1 MDNSANKIVL
11 KMSLTEARSVI
22 WPFRELKG
30 QPIGSLLDKG
40 LLSFQDLGYAA
51 QRAYT
56 ERLREASRTILLH
69 QLMQEPLASE
79 QGHGPLN
86 VVSTER
92 RSFAERR
99 QIQFAMLEGMI
110 AGGIYTLLLA
120 ILLFWL
126 ISARQ
131 NSADSG
137 DAISKISSH
146 PIGLILLAV
155 ILIFYFGMA
164 LAIPY
169 IIGKVLEYLVLDRIE
184 KQMRLHR
191 KGQLGEER
199 VLNVM
204 FGVLDGKWWL
214 FRNVEL
220 PGRRLGD
227 LDSVLVGPHGV
238 WSVEVKAYS
247 GEYRNV
253 GEQWE
258 KRLGTKWHSIR
269 KNPTRQARHNAAE
282 LSQLLET
289 HQIKQWVTPVIVWAN
304 PESTVVLDNPSTFV
318 WTLDQISDALK
329 DLSSKPPIPEAQVEK
344 IVGVLK
350 KICQDHDDLSR
361 T

>member
-1 MDNSANKIVL
+1 MDSSANKIAL

-30 QPIGSLLDKG
+30 QTIGALLDKG

-69 QLMQEPLASE
+69 QLMEEPLTSE

-86 VVSTER
+86 VMSTER

-99 QIQFAMLEGMI
+99 QIQFAMLQGTIM
-110 AGGIYTLLLA
+110 GGLIGAFLVM
-120 ILLFWL
+120 LFWSL
-126 ISARQ
+126 SARQ
-131 NSADSG
+131 NSQGSG
-137 DAISKISSH
+137 ESLTTLSSR
-146 PIGLILLAV
+146 PSGIITLVLALIIFFGLSLAAYY
-155 ILIFYFGMA
+155 LPGKA
-164 LAIPY
+164 LD
-169 IIGKVLEYLVLDRIE
+169 YLVIKRLD
-184 KQMRLHR
+184 KQMQLHR

-204 FGVLDGKWWL
+204 FGVLDGRWWL

-238 WSVEVKAYS
+238 WSFEVKAYS

-269 KNPTRQARHNAAE
+269 KNPTRQARRNAAE
-282 LSQLLET
+282 LSQLLAT
-289 HQIKQWVTPVIVWAN
+289 HQIKQWVSPVIVWAN

-318 WTLDQISDALK
+318 WTLDQISNGLK
-329 DLSSKPPIPEAQVEK
+329 DLSSKPPVPEAQIEK
-344 IVGVLK
+344 IVEVLK
-350 KICQDHDDLSR
+350 KICQDHDDLSS

>member
-1 MDNSANKIVL
+1 MDSSASKVVL

-30 QPIGSLLDKG
+30 QTIGSLLDKG
-40 LLSFQDLGYAA
+40 LLSLQDLGFAA

-79 QGHGPLN
+79 QEYWPLN
-86 VVSTER
+86 VVSTEL

-99 QIQFAMLEGMI
+99 QLQLAMLEGLIM
-110 AGGIYTLLLA
+110 GGIFTLLMSGML
-120 ILLFWL
+120 WS
-126 ISARQ
+126 ISMRK
-131 NSADSG
+131 NSADNG
-137 DAISKISSH
+137 E
-146 PIGLILLAV
+146 
-155 ILIFYFGMA
+155 A
-164 LAIPY
+164 LARIYSNPISTIVFVIFMIVLIGTIISTPY
-169 IIGKVLEYLVLDRIE
+169 LIGKALDHLVLRRIE

-199 VLNVM
+199 ALNVM
-204 FGVLDGKWWL
+204 FGVLDGRWWL
-214 FRNVEL
+214 FRNMEL

-227 LDSVLVGPHGV
+227 LDSVLVGPYGV
-238 WSVEVKAYS
+238 WSIEVKAYS

-258 KRLGTKWHSIR
+258 KRFGTKWHSIR
-269 KNPTRQARHNAAE
+269 KSPTRQARRNAAE
-282 LSQLLET
+282 LSQLLAT
-289 HQIKQWVTPVIVWAN
+289 NQIKQWVTPLIVWAN
-304 PESTVVLDNPSTFV
+304 PESTVVLDNPSTSV
-318 WTLDQISDALK
+318 WTLDQISDGLK

-344 IVGVLK
+344 IVEVLK
-350 KICQDHDDLSR
+350 KICQDHDDSSS